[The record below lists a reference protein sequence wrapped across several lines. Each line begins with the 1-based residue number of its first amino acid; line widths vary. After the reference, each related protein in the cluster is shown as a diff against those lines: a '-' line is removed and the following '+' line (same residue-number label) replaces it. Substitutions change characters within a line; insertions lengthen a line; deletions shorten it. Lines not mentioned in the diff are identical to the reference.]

1 MASFATIVNRFVGVG
16 ELADVRPA
24 VWTRAEGCRLRPIAN
39 EDVYFFVK
47 RIDNSAVVRAAD
59 PAARRAR
66 SRTVM
71 TGLVAAMLVIA
82 GLVPTA
88 YNTMAGFNLQ
98 NLRQEQAKLKQESA
112 LLDLEQAKLLS
123 PERLEKLAKSLKMSE
138 PVPQQVQFLDGKNKT
153 EAKKVL
159 PLNTE
164 VASR

>member
-24 VWTRAEGCRLRPIAN
+24 VWTRAEGCRLRPLAN

-66 SRTVM
+66 NRTVM
-71 TGLVAAMLVIA
+71 TGLMAAMLVIA

-98 NLRQEQAKLKQESA
+98 SLRQEQAKLKQETA

-123 PERLEKLAKSLKMSE
+123 PERLEKLAKSLKMSD

-153 EAKKVL
+153 EARNVM
-159 PLNTE
+159 PLNSE

>member
-1 MASFATIVNRFVGVG
+1 
-16 ELADVRPA
+16 
-24 VWTRAEGCRLRPIAN
+24 LRPIAN

-66 SRTVM
+66 NRTVI

-88 YNTMAGFNLQ
+88 YNTMAGFTLQ
-98 NLRQEQAKLKQESA
+98 NLRQEQAKLKQQSA
-112 LLDLEQAKLLS
+112 LLDLEEAKLLS

-153 EAKKVL
+153 EAKNVL

>member
-66 SRTVM
+66 NRTVM

-98 NLRQEQAKLKQESA
+98 NLRQEQAKLKQQSA

-138 PVPQQVQFLDGKNKT
+138 PVPQQVHFLDGKNKT
-153 EAKKVL
+153 EAKNVL

>member
-1 MASFATIVNRFVGVG
+1 MASFATFVNRFVGVG
-16 ELADVRPA
+16 ELADMRPA

-47 RIDNSAVVRAAD
+47 RIDNSAVVRAAN

-66 SRTVM
+66 SRTVV
-71 TGLVAAMLVIA
+71 TGLAAAMLVIV

-98 NLRQEQAKLKQESA
+98 SLRQEQVKLKQEA
-112 LLDLEQAKLLS
+112 AVLDMEQAQLLS
-123 PERLEKLAKSLKMSE
+123 PTRLEKLAKSLKMAE
-138 PVPQQVQFLDGKNKT
+138 PVPQQIQFLDGKTKI
-153 EAKKVL
+153 EARNRL
-159 PLNTE
+159 PLNVE